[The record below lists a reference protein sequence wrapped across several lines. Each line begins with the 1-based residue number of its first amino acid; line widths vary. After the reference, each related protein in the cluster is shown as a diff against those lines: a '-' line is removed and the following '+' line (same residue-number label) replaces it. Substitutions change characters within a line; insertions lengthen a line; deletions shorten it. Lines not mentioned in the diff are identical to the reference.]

1 MRGCARCRIGILKL
15 PAGGD
20 IALPLTHGDFF
31 VADGRI
37 LTLWNEKSLNEED
50 GRILRTPCREV
61 AIPFDKPSSRD
72 IETLVAAFLE
82 RDDALGLA
90 APQIGMSRR
99 IIVFR
104 NKGFDDSSEWT
115 KSEENYDVLI
125 NPRITQARGEKT
137 VLSEG
142 CLSCPEIRVDIG
154 RFPEIKVRAVDR
166 SGKKINKR
174 YTDFLARVVQHEI
187 DHLEGRLI
195 VDYEGALYYPKKRQA
210 LFERLFSPES

>member
-1 MRGCARCRIGILKL
+1 M
-15 PAGGD
+15 AG
-20 IALPLTHGDFF
+20 H
-31 VADGRI
+31 RI
-37 LTLWNEKSLNEED
+37 LTLWNEKGLNKEE
-50 GRILRTPCREV
+50 GRILRAPCREAV
-61 AIPFDKPSSRD
+61 IPFDRSSLGE
-72 IETLVAAFLE
+72 IKALVDAFLE

-90 APQIGMSRR
+90 APQIGLSRR

-125 NPRITQARGEKT
+125 NPRITQARGEKI